1 MKEVLNK
8 KRALW
13 ICQALGRL
21 PSASALQNVFAL
33 LGYCCTQKQKKKN
46 KLEKLKNVEASLLVH
61 LLPFR
66 YCCLELWAS

>member
-1 MKEVLNK
+1 MDLSGPWEAPLS
-8 KRALW
+8 KR
-13 ICQALGRL
+13 
-21 PSASALQNVFAL
+21 SAECLCVAWL
-33 LGYCCTQKQKKKN
+33 LLYSEAKKKN